1 MEDAGP
7 GANFIIFFI
16 LLFVNAVL
24 CSFECAMKHMN
35 EAEAERRAEEEK
47 DSKSI
52 RIKAFLDRPEPVE
65 NTVRL
70 LTTFHY
76 LWMGCICFRFMQSS
90 VWKSAKEI
98 LSNVSGKTALPEEL
112 LYAVVL
118 ALVFLAALYII
129 MTLGV
134 LLPKKLGEHFRD
146 RWVYLWITPIY
157 DLKLLCT
164 PMNALVGVGA
174 GLVMKLFGDKK
185 SGNEA
190 EVIEDEIISMVNE
203 GHEQGYIEESEAKM
217 ISNIFEFGDKEV
229 KDIMTNRSQVVA
241 FDADMTLE
249 EAIECMLTERYTRY
263 PVYRENLDQIIG
275 VLYFKD
281 AMRLRASGKMLKK
294 PLSAVEGLLRKPV
307 YVPQTKNIDELFRK
321 MQAEKVQLAIVI
333 DEYGQTDGLVA
344 MEDILEE
351 IVGNILDEY
360 DDEGKFIEETGADE
374 YRMEGLTPLET
385 LEERFGISF
394 DGEPFETLNGFL
406 ISRMDRIPEADEQFE
421 MDYQGFHF
429 RILSVENKMIQS
441 VLVKKNPESVEMEP
455 DSESDNNFS

>member
-1 MEDAGP
+1 
-7 GANFIIFFI
+7 
-16 LLFVNAVL
+16 
-24 CSFECAMKHMN
+24 
-35 EAEAERRAEEEK
+35 
-47 DSKSI
+47 
-52 RIKAFLDRPEPVE
+52 
-65 NTVRL
+65 
-70 LTTFHY
+70 
-76 LWMGCICFRFMQSS
+76 
-90 VWKSAKEI
+90 
-98 LSNVSGKTALPEEL
+98 
-112 LYAVVL
+112 
-118 ALVFLAALYII
+118 
-129 MTLGV
+129 
-134 LLPKKLGEHFRD
+134 
-146 RWVYLWITPIY
+146 
-157 DLKLLCT
+157 
-164 PMNALVGVGA
+164 
-174 GLVMKLFGDKK
+174 MKLFGDKK

-394 DGEPFETLNGFL
+394 DGEPFETLNGFM

-441 VLVKKNPESVEMEP
+441 VLVKKNLESVEMEP